1 MRPFARRRARSKRPV
16 VVRPA
21 PVVADRGGPA
31 AGLVPG
37 DAVLVVEWGAVRC
50 LRRFRSTW
58 LGPAASGA
66 SFDGPIWTGYG
77 FASVT

>member
-16 VVRPA
+16 VVRSS

-37 DAVLVVEWGAVRC
+37 AAVLVVEWGAVGRR
-50 LRRFRSTW
+50 LRSARFW
-58 LGPAASGA
+58 PAASGA